1 MNQLAAHKL
10 SCGYGSRMVFE
21 DWSLALQ
28 PGEVFVL
35 LGPNGSGKST
45 LLRALARQRQPQ
57 SGQVLLDERDVW
69 SQGPEAVARQ
79 IALMPQNERRDWPL
93 NVEDAVLLGRIP
105 HRGWLASFT
114 ADDLQALETALQ
126 ATGLMTLRT
135 RAITELSGGE
145 WRRMVFARALAQKAS
160 IILLDEPTAGLDI
173 KYQHEVL
180 RTARDLAHRS
190 QLSVA
195 VTLHDLNL
203 AALYGD
209 RLALISN
216 GAPLLIGPP
225 EVILTPERIQHAFG
239 IESRVI
245 PHPVY
250 GTPLVVP
257 MLG

>member
-1 MNQLAAHKL
+1 MNQLAAREL
-10 SCGYGSRMVFE
+10 SCGYGPQPVFE
-21 DWSLALQ
+21 HWDLSLQ

-45 LLRALARQRQPQ
+45 LLRALARQLKPRA
-57 SGQVLLDERDVW
+57 GHVVLDEKDLW
-69 SQGPEAVARQ
+69 QQGPEAVARH

-93 NVEDAVLLGRIP
+93 NVEEAVLLGRVP
-105 HRGWLASFT
+105 HRGWLAPFT
-114 ADDLQALETALQ
+114 AEDRQALERALL
-126 ATGLMTLRT
+126 ATGLRELRT
-135 RAITELSGGE
+135 RPITELSGGE
-145 WRRMVFARALAQKAS
+145 WRRMVFARALAQQAS
-160 IILLDEPTAGLDI
+160 VILLDEPTSGLDI

-180 RTARDLAHRS
+180 LTARDLAHNSR
-190 QLSVA
+190 LSVA

-209 RLALISN
+209 RLALISR
-216 GAPLLIGPP
+216 GHPLLIGPAA
-225 EVILTPERIQHAFG
+225 EILTPERIQQAFS